1 MFTGGPKKENHR
13 RRHFFRCRY
22 SPGTD
27 DDVVGEGG
35 NRSRLSAVGYDLRRM
50 MSDEILAGAESLV
63 PFPIHA
69 ALALTSVAVRVWPR
83 RRRRVGSSGGS
94 NRSAIHPPE
103 GRDLPSLRKDY
114 GRRDGPVQ
122 TGRPGRHRAGYFLIC
137 RGLRPPPS
145 SRPRT
150 LAPPQRQVGG

>member
-50 MSDEILAGAESLV
+50 MSDDILAGAESLV

-69 ALALTSVAVRVWPR
+69 ALALTSVAVRVRPR

-94 NRSAIHPPE
+94 NRSEIHPPG
-103 GRDLPSLRKDY
+103 GRDRPSLSKYY
-114 GRRDGPVQ
+114 GRQDGPVR
-122 TGRPGRHRAGYFLIC
+122 TGRTGRCSAGYFRMRC
-137 RGLRPPPS
+137 GLSPPHLLDREP
-145 SRPRT
+145 
-150 LAPPQRQVGG
+150 